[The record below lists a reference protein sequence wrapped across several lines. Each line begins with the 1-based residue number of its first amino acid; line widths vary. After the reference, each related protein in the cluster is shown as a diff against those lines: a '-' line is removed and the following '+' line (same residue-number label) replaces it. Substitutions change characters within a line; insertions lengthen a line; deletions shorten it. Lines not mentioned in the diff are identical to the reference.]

1 MITTLRKVAVALA
14 LLALSGCAG
23 WTRVAAAKPQ
33 KLGALTLHPQNDW
46 SSAKWGAVRT
56 WTVHGPQLEAITIV
70 SGLADGKPLERPANY
85 KEKMPLFRSGMT
97 GSEVAE
103 LTVESLQRMGY
114 GRVEL
119 TGMAPETFGGQPG
132 FRFELDLTDAAGLDG
147 SGIGAGAISKGK
159 LYLLVYRSP
168 KEHYFARYKPAV
180 DHLIASAQLKE

>member
-1 MITTLRKVAVALA
+1 MMSQLAKLVVVFA
-14 LLALSGCAG
+14 LLALPGCAG
-23 WTRVAAAKPQ
+23 WTGVTAAKPQ
-33 KLGALTLHPQNDW
+33 KIGALTLHPENDW

-119 TGMAPETFGGQPG
+119 GSVAPETFGGQPG
-132 FRFELDLTDAAGLDG
+132 FRFDLDLTDASGLDG
-147 SGIGAGAISKGK
+147 AGIGAGAISKGK
-159 LYLLVYRSP
+159 LYLIVYRAP

-180 DHLIASAQLKE
+180 DQLIASAQLKE